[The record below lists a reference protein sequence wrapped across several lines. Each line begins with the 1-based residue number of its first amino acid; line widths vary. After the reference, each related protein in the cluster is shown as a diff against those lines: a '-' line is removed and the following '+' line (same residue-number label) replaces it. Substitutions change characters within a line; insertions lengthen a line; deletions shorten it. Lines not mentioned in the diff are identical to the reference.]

1 MQEIANA
8 SYDVSEDL
16 SLDVERMEIS
26 THWNGSIDDKQP
38 PPACNAIAAVQVVKY
53 SSGDLKI

>member
-1 MQEIANA
+1 MAYMQEIANA

-26 THWNGSIDDKQP
+26 TH
-38 PPACNAIAAVQVVKY
+38 
-53 SSGDLKI
+53 